1 MEGQHHLWNYYINLA
16 ENRQIISDVTQGE
29 WLVGGAKYAE
39 AFESMY
45 PVCKDEL

>member
-1 MEGQHHLWNYYINLA
+1 MA
-16 ENRQIISDVTQGE
+16 
-29 WLVGGAKYAE
+29 GGRVAKYAE